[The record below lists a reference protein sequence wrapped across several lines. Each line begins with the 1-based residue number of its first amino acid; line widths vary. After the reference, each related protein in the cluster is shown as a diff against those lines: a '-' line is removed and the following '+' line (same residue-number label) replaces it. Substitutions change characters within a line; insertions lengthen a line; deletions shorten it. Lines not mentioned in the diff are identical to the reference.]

1 MPQRAW
7 HQAEIRLL
15 LELYAEYTRDNGHT
29 QWVQIERIMTA
40 RDFPRTVSALRSQVK
55 RLRQAQLNGP
65 PAYSATGNVQLC
77 LVCGQPRAGHVCG
90 GVNPALLAQLVR
102 TPVVGG
108 SYAAA
113 ATVPVA
119 AAPVAAPVPALPP
132 TALAP
137 PLPASTPAA
146 SPPDLVCHEV
156 LDARIVAPEYD
167 SEYEEDV
174 DMEEEEPLQEKEAEA
189 GAKAT
194 RVISLAQLSGE
205 VLPGLSPP
213 MTLSLSDIQVLASR
227 PIRPLFIPPVHA
239 GGGGGGGGSGGGG
252 GGSLL
257 ERIHREVA
265 ESAHIGSAF
274 TPVRPRDLAPKGP
287 PIGPG

>member
-15 LELYAEYTRDNGHT
+15 LELYAEYTQDNGHT

-77 LVCGQPRAGHVCG
+77 LACGQPRAGHVCG

-102 TPVVGG
+102 APVVGG

-119 AAPVAAPVPALPP
+119 AAAPVAAPALPS
-132 TALAP
+132 TALA
-137 PLPASTPAA
+137 LPASTPAV
-146 SPPDLVCHEV
+146 SPPEADLVC
-156 LDARIVAPEYD
+156 
-167 SEYEEDV
+167 
-174 DMEEEEPLQEKEAEA
+174 
-189 GAKAT
+189 
-194 RVISLAQLSGE
+194 
-205 VLPGLSPP
+205 
-213 MTLSLSDIQVLASR
+213 
-227 PIRPLFIPPVHA
+227 
-239 GGGGGGGGSGGGG
+239 
-252 GGSLL
+252 
-257 ERIHREVA
+257 RE
-265 ESAHIGSAF
+265 
-274 TPVRPRDLAPKGP
+274 
-287 PIGPG
+287 